1 MINDIPTLQSMVKKR
16 DEIIAK
22 MKEDLERQPVEIDA
36 LETMTDNAKAA
47 AIDYEEL
54 CIQLK
59 AANGEIARLE
69 EQLDTLRKTHDTCL
83 EDKNTLYDEVKD
95 LQKELKDATDDKN
108 ELEDKLDILPIP
120 PYNKE
125 MEEQYQSK
133 IKLLEEKLALCDK
146 YYNKAQKKLFKIN
159 DLSSMP

>member
-1 MINDIPTLQSMVKKR
+1 MKMINDVSTLQSMVKKR
-16 DEIIAK
+16 DEIIK
-22 MKEDLERQPVEIDA
+22 GYREQL
-36 LETMTDNAKAA
+36 DNIEEPTGAD
-47 AIDYEEL
+47 IDYEEL
-54 CIQLK
+54 VIQLK

-108 ELEDKLDILPIP
+108 ELEDKLADTAEPALLHERL
-120 PYNKE
+120 KE
-125 MEEQYQSK
+125 SYEKFDSLVKEK
-133 IKLLEEKLALCDK
+133 ELIEEKLALCDK